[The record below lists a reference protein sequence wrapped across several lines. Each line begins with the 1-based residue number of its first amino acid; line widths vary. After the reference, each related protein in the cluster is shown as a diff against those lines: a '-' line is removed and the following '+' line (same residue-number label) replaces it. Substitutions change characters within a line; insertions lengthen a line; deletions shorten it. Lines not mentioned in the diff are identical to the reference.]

1 MSKNLATYLH
11 DHLAGAN
18 MAVDLIETLMENQ
31 TREESVSK
39 FLSALLLD
47 VVEDRDTLQ
56 NIATELGYGSNLVK
70 NSAAHLAAK
79 AAALKLDA
87 GKDEFGLFESF
98 EFLALGILGKLHLW
112 KALRQV
118 ETLTGAP
125 GSTDFDHLINRA
137 ETQYAAVER
146 YRLASASEALRA

>member
-1 MSKNLATYLH
+1 MARNLGSYLH

-18 MAVDLIETLMENQ
+18 MAVDLIQTLLENQ
-31 TREESVSK
+31 ANEAVRN

-47 VVEDRDTLQ
+47 VAEDRHTLQ
-56 NIATELGYGSNLVK
+56 NLASEMGYGSSMVK
-70 NSAAHLAAK
+70 NTAAHLAAK
-79 AAALKLDA
+79 ATALKLGA

-118 ETLTGAP
+118 EILGTVA
-125 GSTDFDHLINRA
+125 GSIHFDHLIKRA
-137 ETQYAAVER
+137 EAQCSAVER
-146 YRLASASEALRA
+146 YRLANASEALRA